1 MINVDIIGKMKSF
14 VKKLASFL
22 LFLVI
27 GIVIN
32 LVLGV
37 CVGTFFFFKNKE
49 LTDALGGF
57 CFFEYVVW
65 FSVGLGIIGWII
77 SAIIMRKSL
86 FRGLGFV
93 FLPIEIIIFFF
104 SILFAFSL
112 FFWGYESLCMYNPL
126 IDTEYS
132 ESFNPYNIPK
142 LKVGMTRDEVVD
154 LVGLPISESNN
165 NMDYT
170 GDGKCSFGDFAWYEL
185 YLKLENGKVVDI
197 TSWWVH
203 D

>member
-1 MINVDIIGKMKSF
+1 MKSF
-14 VKKLASFL
+14 LKKLASFL

-32 LVLGV
+32 LVLSV
-37 CVGTFFFFKNKE
+37 CVGTFFFFKDKE
-49 LTDALGGF
+49 LTEALGDF
-57 CFFEYVVW
+57 Y
-65 FSVGLGIIGWII
+65 FSDYIVHFYVGLGIIGWIV

-86 FRGLGFV
+86 FKGLGFV
-93 FLPIEIIIFFF
+93 FLPIEIFIFFL
-104 SILFAFSL
+104 SIVFIYVEFY
-112 FFWGYESLCMYNPL
+112 WGGESLCIYNPL

-170 GDGKCSFGDFAWYEL
+170 GDGKCSFGDFAWYDFSI
-185 YLKLENGKVVDI
+185 KLENGKVVDI
-197 TSWWVH
+197 TSKWVY